1 VKKLIAVSTGLIL
14 LAFLFA
20 GCSST
25 TNVSHEAAEK
35 PAVATE
41 TPPQTPEPVAA
52 TEAPAAT
59 EEPTPA
65 NAEDTDEDPDEA
77 RGHYIFQPKV
87 CSSYMTELFGETMTE
102 TWFNLV
108 DAVMAGEDTFACP
121 DKDTYNWVMGQF
133 PDKCFPILPELI
145 DYCYDRNDPVKD
157 GMGSFVYLVSP
168 EDAAARISEFAA
180 LVEDILND
188 TLKDDYSDMEKAL
201 ALYIYFSHHYV
212 YDYEAANPEIYA
224 DYLSSYRVLTTG
236 NGICQEFSVAYS
248 YLLLQVGVDAT
259 NMSGHRSYDDAPHQ
273 WSYVRINGHNY
284 HIDPTYVI
292 NDVDS
297 LSYFMMSDDQ
307 RELADSYL
315 RNNWIICSNYAQ
327 DHPHPDYTADDDSFE
342 AIWEGRYV
350 GFDHRNQILTYDT
363 SYDPYEPKL
372 MYFNY
377 AGW

>member
-1 VKKLIAVSTGLIL
+1 MKKLIAVSTGLIL

-121 DKDTYNWVMGQF
+121 DKDT
-133 PDKCFPILPELI
+133 
-145 DYCYDRNDPVKD
+145 
-157 GMGSFVYLVSP
+157 
-168 EDAAARISEFAA
+168 
-180 LVEDILND
+180 
-188 TLKDDYSDMEKAL
+188 
-201 ALYIYFSHHYV
+201 
-212 YDYEAANPEIYA
+212 
-224 DYLSSYRVLTTG
+224 
-236 NGICQEFSVAYS
+236 
-248 YLLLQVGVDAT
+248 
-259 NMSGHRSYDDAPHQ
+259 
-273 WSYVRINGHNY
+273 
-284 HIDPTYVI
+284 
-292 NDVDS
+292 
-297 LSYFMMSDDQ
+297 
-307 RELADSYL
+307 
-315 RNNWIICSNYAQ
+315 
-327 DHPHPDYTADDDSFE
+327 
-342 AIWEGRYV
+342 
-350 GFDHRNQILTYDT
+350 
-363 SYDPYEPKL
+363 
-372 MYFNY
+372 
-377 AGW
+377 